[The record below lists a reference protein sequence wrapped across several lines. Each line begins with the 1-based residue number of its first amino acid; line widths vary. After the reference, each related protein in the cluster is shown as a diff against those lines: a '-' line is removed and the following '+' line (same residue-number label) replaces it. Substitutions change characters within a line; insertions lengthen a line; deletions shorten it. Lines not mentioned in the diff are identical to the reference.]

1 MNNIK
6 PGSIWKAVRAAKN
19 MNPDT
24 IPVNL
29 TLGGYPLQHMTLLML
44 SQDSFPIRSHHMPPQ
59 PELTVAF
66 IMAKTRLWSKIG
78 ILCAV
83 LMSKNVC

>member
-19 MNPDT
+19 TNPDT

-29 TLGGYPLQHMTLLML
+29 TLGGGVLIATH
-44 SQDSFPIRSHHMPPQ
+44 DAAN
-59 PELTVAF
+59 AF
-66 IMAKTRLWSKIG
+66 SRFNQS
-78 ILCAV
+78 
-83 LMSKNVC
+83 